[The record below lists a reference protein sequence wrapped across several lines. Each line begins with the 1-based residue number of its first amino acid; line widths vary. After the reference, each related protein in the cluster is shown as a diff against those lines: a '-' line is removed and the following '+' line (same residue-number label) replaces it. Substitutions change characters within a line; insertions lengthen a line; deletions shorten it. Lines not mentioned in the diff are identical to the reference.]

1 MENGKIKAVIFDMDG
16 VLVDSE
22 HVIESAAVKAL
33 KEYGVRARPEDFIPF
48 VGAGDDR
55 YIGGVAEKYGLS
67 YRKEMKE
74 RLYEIYLE
82 ILEDELG
89 VFEGALPL
97 LESLKKE
104 GYILALASSA
114 DRIKVNA
121 NLKAAGIPEEYFSLV
136 LTGEDVSEKKPSPEI
151 YLETAEKLGVSPG
164 ECVVVEDALNGIKS
178 AKSAGMVSVG
188 VAASFSARELQKAGA
203 DYVCGDISG
212 VLDII
217 KKVNRW
223 GGI

>member
-1 MENGKIKAVIFDMDG
+1 MIKAVIFDMDG

-33 KEYGVRARPEDFIPF
+33 GEYGVKARPEDFTPF

-55 YIGGVAEKYGLS
+55 YIGGVAEKHGLR
-67 YRKEMKE
+67 YRNEMKD

-97 LESLKKE
+97 IKTLKKE
-104 GYILALASSA
+104 GFVLALASSA
-114 DRIKVNA
+114 DRIKVDA
-121 NLKAAGIPEEYFSLV
+121 NLKAAGIPEEYFSAV

-151 YLETAEKLGVSPG
+151 YLKAARKLGIPPAG
-164 ECVVVEDALNGIKS
+164 CVVVEDALNGIKS
-178 AKSAGMVSVG
+178 AKSAGMLCIG
-188 VAASFSARELQKAGA
+188 VRTSFSADELEGAGA
-203 DYVCGDISG
+203 DYVCGDITA
-212 VLDII
+212 VMDIVR
-217 KKVNRW
+217 KVNRE
-223 GGI
+223 GG

>member
-1 MENGKIKAVIFDMDG
+1 MRKANIKAVIFDMDG

-22 HVIESAAVKAL
+22 HVIEAAAVKAL
-33 KEYGVRARPEDFIPF
+33 KEYGVEARPEDFIPF

-97 LESLKKE
+97 LEILKKE

-114 DRIKVNA
+114 DKIKVKA
-121 NLKAAGIPEEYFSLV
+121 NLKAAGIPAEYFSCV
-136 LTGEDVSEKKPSPEI
+136 FTGEDVSEKKPSPEI
-151 YLETAEKLGVSPG
+151 YLKTAEKLAARPG
-164 ECVVVEDALNGIKS
+164 ECVVVEDALNGIES

-188 VAASFSARELQKAGA
+188 VAASFSAEELQKAGA
-203 DYVCGDISG
+203 DYVCPDISG
-212 VLDII
+212 VFDII
-217 KKVNRW
+217 KTVDIN